1 MTAGEL
7 GKALGL
13 TCLAG
18 SAGLEKEVGGCL
30 IGDLLSHALARLEAG
45 NVWITVHGHPNVV
58 AVGVQTGAGCVI
70 LCDGSPLDPE
80 AGARAEAFALPVF
93 SGEKSAFALAGEMFA
108 LGL

>member
-1 MTAGEL
+1 VTAGAL

-18 SAGLEKEVGGCL
+18 RFGLEKEVGGCM
-30 IGDLLSHALARLEAG
+30 ICDLLSHALARLEKG

-70 LCDGSPLDPE
+70 LCDGMPLDSG
-80 AGARAEAFALPVF
+80 AAARAD
-93 SGEKSAFALAGEMFA
+93 
-108 LGL
+108 